1 MNTIDTTTILVI
13 ILMCVVIGVAI
24 YVIINYD
31 VEQKK
36 KNNKRIV
43 RLDAKY
49 KLNFSCDECEYFA
62 RSKVANDPICTICKD
77 VYTGD
82 FKSTYVSR
90 YSLECLAKA
99 IKAKDK

>member
-31 VEQKK
+31 VEQK